1 MSHLVTFRID
11 ADTLALLDREA
22 QRTRQSRSE
31 AVRLILRTM
40 LVGKLPAQA
49 KPTMR
54 VRYVRPSWAEH
65 SRRKRKAVLP
75 ALPTEG
81 R

>member
-1 MSHLVTFRID
+1 MSHLVTFRLD

-22 QRTRQSRSE
+22 QRKRQSRSE

-40 LVGKLPAQA
+40 LVGKLPAQT
-49 KPTMR
+49 KPTVR
-54 VRYVRPSWAEH
+54 VKYGPLSKRHRAL
-65 SRRKRKAVLP
+65 RRFAGLP
-75 ALPTEG
+75 ALPNEG

>member
-1 MSHLVTFRID
+1 MSHLVTFRLD

-22 QRTRQSRSE
+22 KRTRQSRSE
-31 AVRLILRTM
+31 AMRLILRTL
-40 LVGKLPAQA
+40 LVGKLPAA

-54 VRYVRPSWAEH
+54 VKYVGAVPRW
-65 SRRKRKAVLP
+65 RKRRRDVLP
-75 ALPTEG
+75 ALPNEG

>member
-1 MSHLVTFRID
+1 MSHLVTFRLD

-22 QRTRQSRSE
+22 KRTSQSRSE
-31 AVRLILRTM
+31 TVRLILRTL
-40 LVGKLPAQA
+40 LVGKLPVT

-54 VRYVRPSWAEH
+54 VKYAQPLSKRHRAL
-65 SRRKRKAVLP
+65 RKFVGLP
-75 ALPTEG
+75 ALPNEG